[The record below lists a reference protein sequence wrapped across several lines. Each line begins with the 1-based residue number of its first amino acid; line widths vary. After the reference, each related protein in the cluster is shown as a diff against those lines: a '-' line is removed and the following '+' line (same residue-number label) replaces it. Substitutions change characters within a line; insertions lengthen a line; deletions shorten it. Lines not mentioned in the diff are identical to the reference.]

1 MLDFKTKHE
10 EKCILPRNNIMFKKF
25 QTKCWGKLNKFC
37 NLNVS
42 YSISMARTHVLHP
55 SFGGLWPLIFRLKDS
70 NIM

>member
-37 NLNVS
+37 NLNVPCNS
-42 YSISMARTHVLHP
+42 RILYKLPHVTAI
-55 SFGGLWPLIFRLKDS
+55 FWRPLATDIQNKR
-70 NIM
+70 